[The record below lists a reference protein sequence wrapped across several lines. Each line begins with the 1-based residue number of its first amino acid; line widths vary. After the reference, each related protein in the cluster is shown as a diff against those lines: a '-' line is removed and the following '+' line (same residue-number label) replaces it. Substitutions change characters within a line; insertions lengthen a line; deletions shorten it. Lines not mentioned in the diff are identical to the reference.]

1 MMVCLFRIS
10 SKARARARAREPTP
24 HATPSKVNE
33 IHKKIK
39 KLTKSWAHRR
49 RKRFFPGTQY
59 LFGTVFR
66 ETFFVIPAALLH
78 GKRVRMTSVA
88 IRATP

>member
-1 MMVCLFRIS
+1 MCA
-10 SKARARARAREPTP
+10 SKGA
-24 HATPSKVNE
+24 KVNE

-39 KLTKSWAHRR
+39 KTNQILGSRPPQG
-49 RKRFFPGTQY
+49 FFPGTQY

-66 ETFFVIPAALLH
+66 ETFFVILAALLH